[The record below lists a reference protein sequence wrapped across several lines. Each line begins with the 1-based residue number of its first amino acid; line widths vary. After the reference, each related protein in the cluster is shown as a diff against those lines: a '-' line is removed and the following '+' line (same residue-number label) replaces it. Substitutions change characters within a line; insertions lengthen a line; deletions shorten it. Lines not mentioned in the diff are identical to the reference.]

1 MTNELEI
8 RVRYR
13 ECDPMGVVHHTVY
26 PTWFE
31 MGRTELLRAAGG
43 CYRDME
49 ATGIFLVVVKL
60 EVQYRQPARYDDLL
74 QLETTLAKASRAKI
88 QHAYS
93 LKRDGIV
100 LATGETTLA
109 CLDASGQVREVP
121 DSLVTA
127 DGARAT

>member
-49 ATGIFLVVVKL
+49 AAGIFLVVVKL

-88 QHAYS
+88 QHTYS